1 MRVGEMNHV
10 RLKRIKDAVRYQPL
24 FQCFLS
30 EIPII
35 IASV

>member
-1 MRVGEMNHV
+1 MRAGEVNPA
-10 RLKRIKDAVRYQPL
+10 RLKRIKDAVRYQSL